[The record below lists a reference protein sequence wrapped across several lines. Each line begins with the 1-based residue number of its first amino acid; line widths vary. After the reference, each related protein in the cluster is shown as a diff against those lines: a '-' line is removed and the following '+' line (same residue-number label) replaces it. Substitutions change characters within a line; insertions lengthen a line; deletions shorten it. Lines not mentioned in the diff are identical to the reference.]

1 MTMEEKKVQVAVAMR
16 AAVAVAEVIREAGA
30 IPSGELYARLMG
42 KLNIESYEML
52 IESLIKSELI
62 RRERSHLL
70 VWIGPEKVN

>member
-1 MTMEEKKVQVAVAMR
+1 MR